1 MGMQGADLGPGG
13 KMLYHLNERGENLA
27 SYFYPAASPTAV
39 IVMCH
44 GHGSCMTYDFLKAS
58 NPGLPTCYEG
68 SWIQALN
75 TAGFSV
81 CGMDN
86 QGKPKSVDIHQQLL
100 A

>member
-1 MGMQGADLGPGG
+1 
-13 KMLYHLNERGENLA
+13 
-27 SYFYPAASPTAV
+27 
-39 IVMCH
+39 
-44 GHGSCMTYDFLKAS
+44 MTYDFLKAS